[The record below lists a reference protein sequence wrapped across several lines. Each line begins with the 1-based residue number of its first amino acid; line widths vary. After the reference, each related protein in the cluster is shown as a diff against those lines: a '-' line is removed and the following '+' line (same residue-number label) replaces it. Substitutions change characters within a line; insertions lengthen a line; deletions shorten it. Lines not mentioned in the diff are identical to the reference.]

1 MASQLIIY
9 QTEDGQ
15 TKIQTSLENETVW
28 LTQEQMSE
36 LFQRERSVVPK
47 HIGNIF
53 KEGKLV
59 EKSYVQLLHI
69 SGSDRPVKYYNRD
82 VIISVGYRVKSHRG
96 TQFRMWATQRL
107 RDYIVKGFAMNDQLV
122 QEIAML

>member
-36 LFQRERSVVPK
+36 LFQRERSVVTK

-53 KEGKLV
+53 KEGELI
-59 EKSYVQLLHI
+59 EKSNVQLLHI